1 MIEGMDKHGNP
12 SGNIAQEDNSSE
24 IAKDVLSDAAKTG
37 TDLTFAVVA
46 SLALGDGKGLASRAL
61 HLGLDKVLFF
71 LGVEDRVPGRKGN
84 EGNEKN
90 QRVDIL
96 GIAKEDIG
104 QGEVLGT
111 AGGGKGA
118 TNVVGR
124 RVVSQHFGKLRR
136 EKKKQQVSRG
146 SWRDGRWR
154 KALGGAENG
163 EGGEL
168 LGLSRA
174 ADGGKARR
182 RMRDAEAARVARG
195 CVELL
200 LGILGSR

>member
-46 SLALGDGKGLASRAL
+46 SLALSDGKRLASRAL

-71 LGVEDRVPGRKGN
+71 LGVEDRVPSRKGN
-84 EGNEKN
+84 EGNQKN

-118 TNVVGR
+118 TNVGR

-136 EKKKQQVSRG
+136 RKKNNWLAEVRG
-146 SWRDGRWR
+146 VTGDGE

-163 EGGEL
+163 EWGRTTRPLESSRWRQGE
-168 LGLSRA
+168 A
-174 ADGGKARR
+174 T
-182 RMRDAEAARVARG
+182 DA
-195 CVELL
+195 
-200 LGILGSR
+200 

>member
-24 IAKDVLSDAAKTG
+24 VAKDVLSDAAKTG

-46 SLALGDGKGLASRAL
+46 SLALGDGKWLASRAL

-71 LGVEDRVPGRKGN
+71 LGVEDRVPSRKGN

-124 RVVSQHFGKLRR
+124 RVVSQHFGELRDR
-136 EKKKQQVSRG
+136 KKRTS
-146 SWRDGRWR
+146 
-154 KALGGAENG
+154 
-163 EGGEL
+163 
-168 LGLSRA
+168 
-174 ADGGKARR
+174 
-182 RMRDAEAARVARG
+182 
-195 CVELL
+195 
-200 LGILGSR
+200 